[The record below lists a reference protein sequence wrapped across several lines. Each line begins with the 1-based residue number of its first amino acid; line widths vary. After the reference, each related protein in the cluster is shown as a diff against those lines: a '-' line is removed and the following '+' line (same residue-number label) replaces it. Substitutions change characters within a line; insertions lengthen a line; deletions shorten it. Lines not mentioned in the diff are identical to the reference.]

1 MQLPSILTRV
11 PDGDT
16 DSDASTAAGCAKRVM
31 RVPLST
37 PELRIAEF
45 ITSLPCVVYELAPD
59 LVLRTISL
67 NTARLI
73 GIQPEL
79 LQGKRNLWDERLLP
93 EDRCRVLARFAQIQ
107 LGEIALEQH
116 RIVDDRGLPVWVAH
130 QFEKV
135 SKIGDVSIRGFIA
148 PIPKETR
155 AKSLDSGVI
164 SHFIHKI
171 GNHFQLINLL
181 IGALKRSGASTGEI
195 EGLQDTVDRAI
206 EFTRAFAHYS
216 QLPVYLNVDL
226 GDVLRTAFHTMAPHF
241 GEKSVAYR
249 LVGQESLQ
257 GAVLNGDPF
266 LLELALNAVIQNALD
281 ATPSGG
287 EVLLSA
293 GRESSGRHARSIA
306 RICVADNGNGMDAE
320 MLTKVITPFF
330 SSKPDRN
337 GIGLSMAIRIFE
349 NHGGLLNISSQHGR
363 GTRVEILLPLTEAL
377 ARTEES
383 L

>member
-1 MQLPSILTRV
+1 LPSMLTRV

-16 DSDASTAAGCAKRVM
+16 EPDASTAARHGKRLM
-31 RVPLST
+31 RAPLST
-37 PELRIAEF
+37 PELRLAEF
-45 ITSLPCVVYELAPD
+45 ITSLPCVVYELGSD
-59 LVLRTISL
+59 LVVRTISL
-67 NTARLI
+67 NTAHLI
-73 GIQPEL
+73 GIQPDL

-93 EDRCRVLARFAQIQ
+93 EDRTRVLARFAQIQ
-107 LGEIALEQH
+107 PGEIALEQH
-116 RIVDDRGLPVWVAH
+116 RIVDDHGAPIWVAH
-130 QFEKV
+130 RFQKV
-135 SKIGDVSIRGFIA
+135 GKVGEISIRGFIA
-148 PIPKETR
+148 PIPKEAR

-181 IGALKRSGASTGEI
+181 IGALKRSGASISEI
-195 EGLQDTVDRAI
+195 ESLQDTVDRAI
-206 EFTRAFAHYS
+206 DFTRAFSHYS

-226 GDVLRTAFHTMAPHF
+226 EDVIRTAFQTMAPHF
-241 GEKSVAYR
+241 GEKSVAYH
-249 LVGQESLQ
+249 LVGHDLLQ
-257 GAVLNGDPF
+257 GAALNGDPF

-293 GRESSGRHARSIA
+293 GRESLGRHARSIA
-306 RICVADNGNGMDAE
+306 KISVADNGSGMDAE
-320 MLTKVITPFF
+320 MLTKAAMPFF

-349 NHGGLLNISSQHGR
+349 NHGGFLNISSQYGG
-363 GTRVEILLPLTEAL
+363 GTRIEILLPLTESPT
-377 ARTEES
+377 RIDQES

>member
-1 MQLPSILTRV
+1 MPSTLTRV

-16 DSDASTAAGCAKRVM
+16 DADALTASGRAKRIM
-31 RVPLST
+31 CSPPSAQ
-37 PELRIAEF
+37 ELGLAELIA
-45 ITSLPCVVYELAPD
+45 SLPWVVYELAPD
-59 LVLRTISL
+59 FAVRAISL
-67 NTARLI
+67 NTASLI
-73 GIQPEL
+73 GIQPDL
-79 LQGKRNLWDERLLP
+79 LQGKRSLWDERLLP
-93 EDRCRVLARFAQIQ
+93 EDRCYVLARFAQIQ
-107 LGEIALEQH
+107 PGEIALEQH
-116 RIVDDRGLPVWVAH
+116 RLIDDHGLPVWVMH
-130 QFEKV
+130 QFQKV
-135 SKIGDVSIRGFIA
+135 GKTGDVSIRGFIV
-148 PIPKETR
+148 PIPNENR

-195 EGLQDTVDRAI
+195 ESLQDTVDRAI
-206 EFTRAFAHYS
+206 EFTRAFSQYS

-226 GDVLRTAFHTMAPHF
+226 GEVLRTAYQSMAPHF
-241 GEKSVAYR
+241 GEKGIAYH
-249 LVGQESLQ
+249 LEGQESLQ
-257 GAVLNGDPF
+257 GAALNGDPF
-266 LLELALNAVIQNALD
+266 LLDLAFNAVIQNALD
-281 ATPSGG
+281 ATPSSG

-306 RICVADNGNGMDAE
+306 KICVADNGSGMGVE
-320 MLTKVITPFF
+320 ILTKASTPFF

-363 GTRVEILLPLTEAL
+363 GTRVEILLPLTQTC
-377 ARTEES
+377 ARIEKS